1 MQEMWAEQKSA
12 NTVYGFWGLVILMC
26 WQQIGY
32 MMIIYIA
39 GIQNIPGDLIEAA
52 RYNPG

>member
-1 MQEMWAEQKSA
+1 MI
-12 NTVYGFWGLVILMC
+12 ILMC

-52 RYNPG
+52 EIDGATSWQVLKM